1 VFPLLDGFYFLKN
14 SKEIVY
20 GYSKMSLIDNLAN
33 YLDKENPFP
42 ALNLLESALVCSRM
56 TGHAV
61 IPMELINDLNSL
73 FEPNIIEIE
82 TKGLSNINVFEKIEN
97 SFMLNPDMFDF
108 VSGLLNQYKKNL
120 QLSLNG
126 PEETAESFISKLVSY
141 LTDEVR
147 EITLT
152 ESIDGLVYQIGW
164 QGKNYR
170 LQIALSPA
178 WLPAVAEDLAGDQVY
193 LALFGPFAAQNWNIM
208 HKYYSYPE
216 FRNFT
221 ALFDPWY
228 RQKMNISRGGLFA
241 YFDCF
246 FRDVYGLKFFIP
258 EKFPSALQELGLLR
272 YNDER

>member
-1 VFPLLDGFYFLKN
+1 
-14 SKEIVY
+14 
-20 GYSKMSLIDNLAN
+20 MSLIDNLAN

-82 TKGLSNINVFEKIEN
+82 TKGLS
-97 SFMLNPDMFDF
+97 MLNPDMFDF